1 MTTVHPH
8 GFDHRID
15 QRYVDSVEF
24 GFVMLYDGTQET
36 TIAFD
41 GTNTFTLAPT
51 GTVWHYYRNGVK
63 YEVVGSKTAT
73 LSGSPPASAG
83 TYYVYINGTDGTLT
97 CDGNA
102 WTLEDLKVPVATV
115 VWNNTLTPKYW
126 LADERHTCAISRRYH
141 WEHHFS
147 DGTEVV
153 TFPTVAGYSVAPAT
167 PADADNTF
175 SISASVI
182 SDEDLKITLAALTDP
197 NGTATDYVT
206 FYRTAA
212 AAWSWSESAMPY
224 KYGTYVQYDNAGTMT
239 DIGNGDYVNSYLL
252 LTNASGAARFAIVNG
267 QAKFS
272 TLAAAQGEQFSA
284 LTRTGIPLA
293 EFVAVYQLTWYAN
306 SSYTTKGKCRLAA
319 TPARISVSAS
329 GASATLAATW
339 GSITGTLAN
348 QTDLQAAL
356 DAKVAGPGSATDNAI
371 VRFDATTGK
380 LVQNSTVTIGDDGVT
395 NISSTV
401 NGIAMTVESTG
412 GAVYGR
418 FTSSSTSTNSG
429 VVFTQGT
436 TQQWEIIATGGTDVL
451 TINEGGIGVKLAL
464 AAGGFFGVGGM
475 TAPTSLLTVGGQTT
489 SVAAQSSDVVAQF
502 YNGNANNTRLQM
514 DAFAGNN
521 NLTMRRANNTAA
533 SPSALAAN
541 DLIGLVAWIGYGA
554 SAYSTARA
562 TISGYAGE
570 NWSAT
575 AQGTYLVFST
585 TANTGTT
592 LAEKARITGAGD
604 MAIGTGAAP
613 ASRLDIGAG
622 GITLAEMTAPGAP
635 AANGAIIYIDDNGA
649 GKTRLMVRFN
659 TGAVQQI
666 AIQP

>member
-1 MTTVHPH
+1 M
-8 GFDHRID
+8 
-15 QRYVDSVEF
+15 
-24 GFVMLYDGTQET
+24 
-36 TIAFD
+36 
-41 GTNTFTLAPT
+41 
-51 GTVWHYYRNGVK
+51 
-63 YEVVGSKTAT
+63 
-73 LSGSPPASAG
+73 
-83 TYYVYINGTDGTLT
+83 
-97 CDGNA
+97 
-102 WTLEDLKVPVATV
+102 
-115 VWNNTLTPKYW
+115 
-126 LADERHTCAISRRYH
+126 
-141 WEHHFS
+141 
-147 DGTEVV
+147 
-153 TFPTVAGYSVAPAT
+153 
-167 PADADNTF
+167 
-175 SISASVI
+175 
-182 SDEDLKITLAALTDP
+182 
-197 NGTATDYVT
+197 
-206 FYRTAA
+206 
-212 AAWSWSESAMPY
+212 
-224 KYGTYVQYDNAGTMT
+224 
-239 DIGNGDYVNSYLL
+239 
-252 LTNASGAARFAIVNG
+252 
-267 QAKFS
+267 
-272 TLAAAQGEQFSA
+272 
-284 LTRTGIPLA
+284 
-293 EFVAVYQLTWYAN
+293 
-306 SSYTTKGKCRLAA
+306 
-319 TPARISVSAS
+319 
-329 GASATLAATW
+329 
-339 GSITGTLAN
+339 
-348 QTDLQAAL
+348 
-356 DAKVAGPGSATDNAI
+356 
-371 VRFDATTGK
+371 
-380 LVQNSTVTIGDDGVT
+380 
-395 NISSTV
+395 
-401 NGIAMTVESTG
+401 
-412 GAVYGR
+412 
-418 FTSSSTSTNSG
+418 
-429 VVFTQGT
+429 
-436 TQQWEIIATGGTDVL
+436 
-451 TINEGGIGVKLAL
+451 
-464 AAGGFFGVGGM
+464 GGM